1 MNDVLQEDG
10 ISDKDVIN
18 LYLKAYFELVYLV
31 YKDISEDLQREIAEM
46 QKEVNL
52 L

>member
-18 LYLKAYFELVYLV
+18 IYLKAYFELV